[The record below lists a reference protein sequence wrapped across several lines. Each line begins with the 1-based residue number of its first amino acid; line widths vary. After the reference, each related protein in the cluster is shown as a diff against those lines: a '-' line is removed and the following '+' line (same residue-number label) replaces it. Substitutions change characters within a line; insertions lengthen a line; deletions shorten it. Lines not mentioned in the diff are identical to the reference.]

1 MRTLALAAALAAIS
15 TTACSSTPK
24 KAAAEQPVRTVADAD
39 LGRLGPDEMSAL
51 QTARGALHEARDA
64 VARARLRL
72 QESKHEDNW
81 ATAEKASAE
90 GDRLRAAAELAAAKE
105 AGDQGRAGL
114 AAERAEAAA
123 LRGQAADARLE
134 YARRLVAARDAEVKA
149 AEARARRAE
158 WEVERSKLTA
168 LREAGNPAATKYDAA
183 PIDARVTE
191 ALRAE
196 QAAQARARELG
207 SSARASF
214 DKWRSLADRYEARAK
229 SIPTG

>member
-1 MRTLALAAALAAIS
+1 MRTLALAAALTALS

-24 KAAAEQPVRTVADAD
+24 KAVAEQPVRTVADAD
-39 LGRLGPDEMSAL
+39 LGRLGPDQMGAL

-72 QESKHEDNW
+72 LESKHEDNW
-81 ATAEKASAE
+81 ANAEKASAE

-134 YARRLVAARDAEVKA
+134 YARRLVTARDAEVKA
-149 AEARARRAE
+149 GPPRPRPPP
-158 WEVERSKLTA
+158 
-168 LREAGNPAATKYDAA
+168 PA
-183 PIDARVTE
+183 PPPP
-191 ALRAE
+191 
-196 QAAQARARELG
+196 
-207 SSARASF
+207 
-214 DKWRSLADRYEARAK
+214 
-229 SIPTG
+229 PTPR

>member
-1 MRTLALAAALAAIS
+1 
-15 TTACSSTPK
+15 
-24 KAAAEQPVRTVADAD
+24 
-39 LGRLGPDEMSAL
+39 
-51 QTARGALHEARDA
+51 
-64 VARARLRL
+64 
-72 QESKHEDNW
+72 
-81 ATAEKASAE
+81 
-90 GDRLRAAAELAAAKE
+90 
-105 AGDQGRAGL
+105 
-114 AAERAEAAA
+114 
-123 LRGQAADARLE
+123 
-134 YARRLVAARDAEVKA
+134 VKA

-207 SSARASF
+207 SAARASY